1 MARKAKNSPAE
12 DFVDLVA
19 LLPWW
24 VGVLLAA
31 ATYLWLHQV
40 ASKEVV
46 AALAPVQAAAMVTQ
60 TVWKTLAQVGQY
72 LAPVL
77 CLLGAAISAYG
88 RQKRKGLVSTVATS
102 KAADALHGISW
113 QDFELLVGENFRQQG
128 YTVSETGGG
137 GADGG
142 VDLTLRKGG
151 EKFFVQCKQW
161 KAFTV
166 GVTVVREL
174 YGVMAAQGATGGF
187 VVTSGRFTDD
197 AKAFADGRNI
207 KLLDGT
213 TLTGIIKRSGSP
225 ASTNRPPAQAAVQNA
240 VDSPPSCP
248 VCSKSM
254 VRRVAKKGASAGN
267 EFWGCNS
274 YPACR
279 GTRPIA

>member
-1 MARKAKNSPAE
+1 MARKAKSSPTE
-12 DFVDLVA
+12 DFVDLIA

-40 ASKEVV
+40 ASRETV
-46 AALAPVQAAAMVTQ
+46 ATLATGQAAAMVTQ
-60 TVWKTLAQVGQY
+60 TLWKTLAQIGQY
-72 LAPVL
+72 IAPVL
-77 CLLGAAISAYG
+77 CLLGAAISAYR
-88 RQKRKGLVSTVATS
+88 RQKRKGLVAGIATS
-102 KAADALHGISW
+102 TAADALHGLSW

-128 YTVSETGGG
+128 FTVAETGGG

-151 EKFFVQCKQW
+151 EKFLVQCKQW

-207 KLLDGT
+207 KLVDGT
-213 TLTGIIKRSGSP
+213 ELTKIIKRSVNQP
-225 ASTNRPPAQAAVQNA
+225 ASSAVQVPPVTQTTNA
-240 VDSPPSCP
+240 APACP
-248 VCSKSM
+248 VCAKPM
-254 VRRVAKKGASAGN
+254 VRRVAKKGGSAGN
-267 EFWGCNS
+267 AFWGCS
-274 YPACR
+274 GYPACR
-279 GTRPIA
+279 GTRMIE